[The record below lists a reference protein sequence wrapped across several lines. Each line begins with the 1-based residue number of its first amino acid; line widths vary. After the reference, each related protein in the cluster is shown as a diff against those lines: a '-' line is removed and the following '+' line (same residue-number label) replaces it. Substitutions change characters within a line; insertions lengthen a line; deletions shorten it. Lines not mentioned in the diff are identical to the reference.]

1 MTEIRSTAAANT
13 MTDRIRARMQ
23 GEMNESMDAAAVRHP
38 PAVAWRRHGQG
49 GRSHRTRRWRQAGT
63 ALLMSCLAAL
73 PLAQASQP
81 GRQPFTQRLELPP
94 VRVEPIGGLRAH
106 LQNGKLRL
114 RLADFL
120 QLALQNN
127 TGIHLMRLAMATAND
142 AVLSARAPFDPQLQI
157 AFNAL
162 RSIAP
167 QYAQTSGAVTLNSLA
182 QQSQAGFSE
191 LLPGGQHV
199 SVDFTTNRSSS
210 NNRYAF
216 FNPTILSGLNFTV
229 MQPLWRDRNNISN
242 LAPLQMARTQLMITS
257 DVTEAQIADSL
268 VQAADQYWSAVQARD
283 AIKVQQQALDLAQ
296 KSYDR
301 DRHALQLGALPKLDI
316 YQSEAQVARTRLALV
331 QAQYAYREQLDALRQ
346 LIGADL
352 NPQTR
357 GIDIVLE
364 DDPAPLL
371 ENVPNAPVNQAIDE
385 ALRERPET
393 HSMQRQLSID
403 NLNARV
409 ARNSLRPRLDLTG
422 QYSSAGEGGG
432 LGPAYDGASSFT
444 PGGFSNALHQL
455 FAFNSPSYGFGLQLT
470 FPVRNSAGEARL
482 ADALVSHARD
492 DYQMRQ
498 ARQQIIQQVLY
509 ADNQLHMAQAQIEAA
524 RTARDL
530 AAKNVQAE
538 QQKYELGSTTI
549 FEVLQAQVQ
558 LSQDETSLLAANI
571 GFQKALVAYRRA
583 TWTLFQNLGL
593 RIDPAGRG
601 PALKRRSAS

>member
-1 MTEIRSTAAANT
+1 MQSERNETTTAAVGC
-13 MTDRIRARMQ
+13 AR
-23 GEMNESMDAAAVRHP
+23 R
-38 PAVAWRRHGQG
+38 W
-49 GRSHRTRRWRQAGT
+49 WRQAGV
-63 ALLMSCLAAL
+63 ALLTSCLTVL
-73 PLAQASQP
+73 PMAQASQP
-81 GRQPFTQRLELPP
+81 GRQTFTQQIELPP
-94 VRVEPIGGLRAH
+94 VRVEPVSGLRAH

-120 QLALQNN
+120 QLVLQND
-127 TGIHLMRLAMATAND
+127 TGIHLMRLAMDTAND
-142 AVLSARAPFDPQLQI
+142 AVLSARSPFDPQLTV

-167 QYAQTSGAVTLNSLA
+167 QYAQTSGAVTLNSLS

-191 LLPGGQHV
+191 LLPSGQRV
-199 SVDFTTNRSSS
+199 AINFTTNRSSS

-216 FNPTILSGLNFTV
+216 FNPTLLSGLNFTV
-229 MQPLWRDRNNISN
+229 MQPLWRDRGNIEN
-242 LAPLQMARTQLMITS
+242 LAPLQIARTQLMITS
-257 DVTEAQIADSL
+257 DLTEAQIADSL

-301 DRHALQLGALPKLDI
+301 DQHALQLGALPKLDI

-346 LIGADL
+346 LMGADL
-352 NPQTR
+352 DAQSR
-357 GIDIVLE
+357 SIDIELE
-364 DDPAPLL
+364 DDPAPLP
-371 ENVPNAPVNQAIDE
+371 ENLPDTPVNQAIDA
-385 ALRERPET
+385 ALRDRPEI
-393 HSMQRQLSID
+393 HSVQRQLHID
-403 NLNARV
+403 NLGARV

-432 LGPAYDGASSFT
+432 LGPAYDGSST
-444 PGGFSNALHQL
+444 VVPGGFGNTLHQVL
-455 FAFNSPSYGFGLQLT
+455 AFNSPSYGFGLQLT

-482 ADALVSHARD
+482 ADALVAHAHD

-509 ADNQLHMAQAQIEAA
+509 ADNQVHLAQAQIETAQ
-524 RTARDL
+524 TARDL
-530 AAKNVQAE
+530 SAKNVQAE

-571 GFQKALVAYRRA
+571 GFQKALIAYRRA
-583 TWTLFQNLGL
+583 TWTLFQRLGL
-593 RIDPAGRG
+593 RIDRTGNRQAMN
-601 PALKRRSAS
+601 KKYRR

>member
-1 MTEIRSTAAANT
+1 M
-13 MTDRIRARMQ
+13 
-23 GEMNESMDAAAVRHP
+23 
-38 PAVAWRRHGQG
+38 
-49 GRSHRTRRWRQAGT
+49 
-63 ALLMSCLAAL
+63 ALLVICLSGL
-73 PLAQASQP
+73 PMAQASQP
-81 GRQPFTQRLELPP
+81 GGQAFTQRLSLPP
-94 VRVEPIGGLRAH
+94 VRVEPIGGLREH

-120 QLALQNN
+120 QLVLQND
-127 TGIHLMRLAMATAND
+127 TGIHLMRLAMDTAND
-142 AVLSARAPFDPQLQI
+142 AVLSARSPFDPQLTL
-157 AFNAL
+157 AFNTL

-167 QYAQTSGAVTLNSLA
+167 QYAQTSGAVTLNSLS

-191 LLPGGQHV
+191 LLPSGQRV
-199 SVDFTTNRSSS
+199 SIDFTANRSSS

-216 FNPTILSGLNFTV
+216 FNPTILSGLNFTIT
-229 MQPLWRDRNNISN
+229 QPLLRDRGNISN

-352 NPQTR
+352 DPQSR
-357 GIDIVLE
+357 SIDIVLE
-364 DDPAPLL
+364 DDPAPLP
-371 ENVPNAPVNQAIDE
+371 ENVPDTPVNQAIDE
-385 ALRERPET
+385 ALRNRPEI
-393 HSMQRQLSID
+393 HSIQRQLHID
-403 NLNARV
+403 DLGARV

-432 LGPAYDGASSFT
+432 QGPAYDGASAFV
-444 PGGFSNALHQL
+444 PGGLGDALHQL
-455 FAFNSPSYGFGLQLT
+455 LAFNSPSYGFGVQLS

-482 ADALVSHARD
+482 ADALVAHAHD
-492 DYQMRQ
+492 HYQMRQ
-498 ARQQIIQQVLY
+498 TRQQVIQQVLF
-509 ADNQLHMAQAQIEAA
+509 ADNQVHMAQAQIEAA
-524 RTARDL
+524 QTARDL

-571 GFQKALVAYRRA
+571 GFQKALIAYRRS
-583 TWTLFQNLGL
+583 TWTLFQTLGL
-593 RIDPAGRG
+593 RMDRTGRSQTMDSMN
-601 PALKRRSAS
+601 RR